1 MKDSEFLENATL
13 EGLLAAFANA
23 TPHENIGYV
32 IESSYKQGSKYTAKL
47 DYSVYQEN
55 NNLLNTYFK
64 IPFKLVG
71 KKHQF
76 IIESN
81 LDNDVF
87 FELLYKKIQSYH
99 ADNNVSDNQFE
110 RAILSSFFYLRG
122 SADFR
127 ANYYSVDLPRIIISD
142 LYLDKLFK
150 LLTNIKDLRQLNL
163 NFRELQSQFNEGK
176 RRNTQLRINL
186 RYIIDNTIENLKNI
200 NIFKYKIIEKYITE
214 KNKISERYNTNFIDR
229 LIFYRENILN
239 NSLTKEKINQLRK
252 KINISN
258 EPADS
263 EPGRNQSIVKLV
275 REYYPERCS
284 ACNND
289 YPLENRTFKRR
300 DSDKFYLE
308 IHHCI
313 SFSAD
318 KSCDQID
325 NLTKLCPACH
335 RALTKNRANEEYQ
348 KKLIQNILESDKNI
362 KEFCLNFTTEENCI
376 QFIYEKLS

>member
-23 TPHENIGYV
+23 KPLKNIGYV
-32 IESSYKQGSKYTAKL
+32 IESSYKEGSKNKAKL
-47 DYSVYQEN
+47 DDSVYQEN
-55 NNLLNTYFK
+55 NNLLNKFFK

-76 IIESN
+76 IIESD
-81 LDNDVF
+81 LDNDSF
-87 FELLYKKIQSYH
+87 FELLYRKIQSYH
-99 ADNNVSDNQFE
+99 ADNNISDSQLE
-110 RAILSSFFYLRG
+110 KAILSSFFYLRG
-122 SADFR
+122 SADFSG
-127 ANYYSVDLPRIIISD
+127 NYYSVDLPRIIASD

-163 NFRELQSQFNEGK
+163 NFRELQCQFNEGIQ
-176 RRNTQLRINL
+176 RNTQLRINL
-186 RYIIDNTIENLKNI
+186 RYIIDNTIENLKKI
-200 NIFKYKIIEKYITE
+200 NVFKYEIIKKNITE
-214 KNKISERYNTNFIDR
+214 KHKLSEKYNADFIDR
-229 LIFYRENILN
+229 FIFYRENILN

-258 EPADS
+258 DPSDN

-275 REYYPERCS
+275 REYYPERCA
-284 ACNND
+284 ACDND

-318 KSCDQID
+318 RSCDQID

-335 RALTKNRANEEYQ
+335 RALTKNRADEEYQ

>member
-23 TPHENIGYV
+23 KPLKNIGYV
-32 IESSYKQGSKYTAKL
+32 IESSYKEGSKNKAKL
-47 DYSVYQEN
+47 DDSVYQEN
-55 NNLLNTYFK
+55 NNLLNKFFK

-76 IIESN
+76 IIESD
-81 LDNDVF
+81 LDNDSF
-87 FELLYKKIQSYH
+87 FELLYRKIQSYH
-99 ADNNVSDNQFE
+99 ADNNISDSQLE
-110 RAILSSFFYLRG
+110 KAILSSFFYLRG
-122 SADFR
+122 SADFST
-127 ANYYSVDLPRIIISD
+127 NYYSVDLPRIIASD

-163 NFRELQSQFNEGK
+163 NFRELQHQFNEGIK
-176 RRNTQLRINL
+176 RNTQLRINL
-186 RYIIDNTIENLKNI
+186 RYIIDNTIENLKKI
-200 NIFKYKIIEKYITE
+200 NVFKYEIIKKNITE
-214 KNKISERYNTNFIDR
+214 KHKLSEKYNADFIDR
-229 LIFYRENILN
+229 FIFYREKILN

-258 EPADS
+258 DPSDN

-275 REYYPERCS
+275 REYYPERCA
-284 ACNND
+284 ACDND

-318 KSCDQID
+318 RSCDQID

-335 RALTKNRANEEYQ
+335 RALTKNRADEEYQ

>member
-23 TPHENIGYV
+23 KPLKNIGYV

-55 NNLLNTYFK
+55 NNLLNKYFK

-76 IIESN
+76 IIESD
-81 LDNDVF
+81 LDNDSF
-87 FELLYKKIQSYH
+87 FELLYRKIQSYH
-99 ADNNVSDNQFE
+99 ADNNVSDSQLE
-110 RAILSSFFYLRG
+110 KAILSGFFYLRG
-122 SADFR
+122 SIDFT
-127 ANYYSVDLPRIIISD
+127 ANYYSVDLPRVIVSD

-150 LLTNIKDLRQLNL
+150 LTTNIKDLRQLNL
-163 NFRELQSQFNEGK
+163 NFRELQGQFNEGI

-186 RYIIDNTIENLKNI
+186 RYIIDKAIHDLKNI
-200 NIFKYKIIEKYITE
+200 NKFKYQLIEKYITK
-214 KNKISERYNTNFIDR
+214 KNKISENYDSNFIER

-258 EPADS
+258 DPSDN

-275 REYYPERCS
+275 REYYPERCA
-284 ACNND
+284 ACDND
-289 YPLENRTFKRR
+289 YPLESRTFKRR

-318 KSCDQID
+318 RSCDQID

-335 RALTKNRANEEYQ
+335 RALTKNRADEEYQ